1 MKKIDKFG
9 FIAILLTIILANIF
23 IGSNIK
29 EPIWIIQL
37 FMSVV
42 SIIYIIVKKIQKE
55 KNVIIKSKIDICV
68 LVFMISTC
76 IPLILKTY
84 VTLNGTINFILK
96 YWSVYGIYII
106 TRNTIKEKK
115 QVLIVIKTMIISSI
129 IPIILGYDKFLNINL
144 FEQILDKID
153 AVKITDERMISIFGY
168 ANTFALYLA
177 IIDVL
182 TISMFKYE
190 NKRILKI
197 LYLIHII
204 ITTITLLLTRS
215 KAVIALCGIIGLI
228 YVLIGIKNKK
238 ISRKWIIAG
247 ICGIIL
253 FFIYFFIAIQI
264 PKDLVVN
271 ESQKNCI
278 VRVYDKNAKFKLDF
292 NIDAESDKNYDS
304 FKIVVVEITKYSSE
318 KQLGIFSFAEFKGWK
333 SIEVQTDEL
342 MSHLEVRIMNPLN
355 QKIIIKDFKI
365 NDKPYILEYKI
376 IPEPLVRMFVT
387 FNFKY
392 TGAYQRLDYWRDGL
406 KIIKDNWLFGAGGNT
421 WRVSYGHVQDYL
433 YYAKEA
439 HSYILEIMMSFGL
452 IGILSYIVLAI
463 ITLKNGV
470 KLKNNKVILI
480 SFIMIF
486 LHSMMDFDMSYL
498 IMIILFFIFIS
509 IINNED
515 KKIKKDINI
524 LEYIL
529 IIVFCIITIGNICG
543 TVTSCSDGNLNI
555 APWIQKFQFNDIVCK
570 NMSNEQKIE
579 KIKTYIKNEPYSEQN
594 SIYEIWGNII
604 LELDEKDKKENIDLL
619 INVLKNVKNERI
631 YNIVETQKRTDIIL
645 DIYEKSGIAPKGL
658 LEIIMDEYKDNAMR
672 IIEYDKNL
680 MGKVASDM
688 TLSNYINTY
697 KIVSNLLEKNI
708 DN

>member
-29 EPIWIIQL
+29 EPLWIIQL

-177 IIDVL
+177 IIDIL
-182 TISMFKYE
+182 TISMFKCE
-190 NKRILKI
+190 NKKILKI
-197 LYLIHII
+197 LYLVHII

-215 KAVIALCGIIGLI
+215 KAVLALCGIIVLI
-228 YVLIGIKNKK
+228 YIIIGIKNKT
-238 ISRKWIIAG
+238 ISKKWIIAG
-247 ICGIIL
+247 ICGIII
-253 FFIYFFIAIQI
+253 FFIYFFIGINV
-264 PKDLVVN
+264 PN
-271 ESQKNCI
+271 ELIITENQKNCT
-278 VRVYDKNAKFKLDF
+278 VRVYDKNTKYKLDF
-292 NIDAESDKNYDS
+292 NIDAESEHDYNT

-392 TGAYQRLDYWRDGL
+392 TGAYQRLDYWNDGL
-406 KIIKDNWLFGAGGNT
+406 KIIKDNWVFGAGGNT

-439 HSYILEIMMSFGL
+439 HSYILEIMMSFGI
-452 IGILSYIVLAI
+452 IGILSYIILVI
-463 ITLKNGV
+463 ITLKNEI
-470 KLKNNKVILI
+470 KLKNNKAIFPILI
-480 SFIMIF
+480 SFIMIL
-486 LHSMMDFDMSYL
+486 LHSIMDFDMSYF
-498 IMIILFFIFIS
+498 IMIILFFIFVS
-509 IINNED
+509 IINNEE
-515 KKIKKDINI
+515 KKLEKDINI

-529 IIVFCIITIGNICG
+529 IIIFCIITIGNICG
-543 TVTSCSDGNLNI
+543 TVTSCSNGNLNI
-555 APWIQKFQFNDIVCK
+555 APWIQKYQYNDIVY
-570 NMSNEQKIE
+570 NNISNEQKLK
-579 KIKTYIKNEPYSEQN
+579 KIKTYIKNEPYIEQN

-604 LELDEKDKKENIDLL
+604 VELDEKEKKENIDLL
-619 INVLKNVKNERI
+619 INVLKNTKIERI
-631 YNIVETQKRTDIIL
+631 YNIVETQKRTDIIMN
-645 DIYEKSGIAPKGL
+645 IYEKSGIEPKGL
-658 LEIIMDEYKDNAMR
+658 IEIVVNEYKDTAMR
-672 IIEYDKNL
+672 IISYNKNL

-688 TLSNYINTY
+688 TLENYTNTY
-697 KIVSNLLEKNI
+697 KEALKLLEK
-708 DN
+708 